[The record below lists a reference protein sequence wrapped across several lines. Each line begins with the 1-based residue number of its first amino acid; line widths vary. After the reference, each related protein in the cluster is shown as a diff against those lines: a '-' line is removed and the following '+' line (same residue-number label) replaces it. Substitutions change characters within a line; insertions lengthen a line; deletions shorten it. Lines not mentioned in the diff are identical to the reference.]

1 MNEKIDIIEIEEET
15 KDIFEETYDL
25 LNNQLN
31 TIEKLN
37 TKSKDYEILKI
48 KYETLEENYKK
59 LEKKYNNKTEALEK
73 EIKNIK
79 RNNMGQDKKIVM
91 LKTLLEIILKKYGIE
106 SVSRVTRLNKEQIEK
121 YLN

>member
-1 MNEKIDIIEIEEET
+1 MNDKIDIIEIEEET
-15 KDIFEETYDL
+15 KDMFEETYDL

-79 RNNMGQDKKIVM
+79 RNNMEQDKKIVM

>member
-79 RNNMGQDKKIVM
+79 RNNMEQDKKIVM

>member
-73 EIKNIK
+73 EIKNIQ

>member
-79 RNNMGQDKKIVM
+79 RNNMGHDKKIVM